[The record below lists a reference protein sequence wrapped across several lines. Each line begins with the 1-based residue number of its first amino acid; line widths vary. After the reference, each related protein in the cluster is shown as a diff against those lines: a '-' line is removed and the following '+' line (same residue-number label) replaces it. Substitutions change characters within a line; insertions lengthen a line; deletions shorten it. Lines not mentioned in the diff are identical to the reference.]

1 MGVLQN
7 NWPVNPDYNALP
19 QGFGQT
25 SGPDFDK
32 AVFDTG
38 MVLGPYP
45 LQGGGGSGGGT
56 SQPGVANIN
65 TSITPRGIYSPKQ
78 TAYSKNQAVA
88 SSMQQASM
96 PYAMKQFDRPGVSR
110 GAQSIYR
117 SMPKVAGAQSNAQMA
132 SAAIPLA
139 DEAANQQNMLR
150 GEIAQGLE
158 FNQLARLLLGQQ
170 SLNNWVGQQNLGGLG
185 GLLGGIGGLF

>member
-1 MGVLQN
+1 MPQN

-19 QGFGQT
+19 QGFGTT

-32 AVFDTG
+32 AIFDTG

-45 LQGGGGSGGGT
+45 QAGAGGGGGQQT
-56 SQPGVANIN
+56 QNGVANIT
-65 TSITPRGIYSPKQ
+65 TSINPRSIYSPQQ
-78 TAYSKNQAVA
+78 TAYAKNQAVA
-88 SSMQQASM
+88 DSMKRASM
-96 PYAMKQFDRPGVSR
+96 PYAMKQYDKAGMSR

-117 SMPKVAGAQSNAQMA
+117 SLPKVTQAYGDAAMA
-132 SAAIPLA
+132 RGAIPLA

-158 FNQLARLLLGQQ
+158 FNQLARLLLGNQ
-170 SLNNWVGQQNLGGLG
+170 SLNNWVAQSNLGGVG
-185 GLLGGIGGLF
+185 GLLSGIGALI